1 MSILKK
7 ELLYVILASLVV
19 AFFNFQIL
27 STFKELPS
35 PIYGGDLWNHL
46 GSIYHIYY
54 GGSVFENGQMLGEIQ
69 WVPWLYHVY
78 VVLLSWFSG
87 LDPMYASIFASL
99 PMIFATAILGYLL
112 VTRFKFSD
120 NALIILAAS
129 LLLVRFYPT
138 YKYTDFAFL
147 VIGPAVLLAWMLF
160 LESRTLKRGALLA
173 IVNALGALTS
183 PQLFFSEIIL
193 FGVVGINEF
202 YSVYKKSGKF
212 DFSQFTNMQ
221 FIESIKPF
229 ILIFAAF
236 FILSLPYWFW
246 PIFVYHGATPN
257 NLQIYGWAD
266 FSKFG
271 TQISYPLKT
280 LFDTILPFGNIPVLL
295 LGIVQIAGI
304 YAIISRRSEP
314 KFNFLFLALIA
325 SIIALFHHLISYNL
339 LGTHFAP
346 ERMYWMLQFPLSI
359 VEVAIGAGWLV
370 ERFKQNENLIGGAC
384 VILVVWSIFISL
396 SGTYAYQ
403 WTKAGQQPVP
413 EYLQVVKGWILKN
426 TNVNDV
432 FLTNNEDAFMMNGL
446 TGRKSVTYRRTHAPV
461 YTDMNQRMLDSAVML
476 YGSND
481 GKRVELLKKYKVKYL
496 LWTNRW
502 LQNEFAIGNDGRIL
516 GFFDPLMV
524 PAKAEYKKYLS
535 DNSIKFSEAR
545 TYLDPAARSDYPMYD
560 VIVAMPANPY
570 YDKPWDNGMGAR
582 LTELKSID
590 GITDDGTSVPLVKI
604 YLVDVN

>member
-19 AFFNFQIL
+19 GFFNFQIL

-112 VTRFKFSD
+112 VTRFNFSD

-138 YKYTDFAFL
+138 YKYTDLAFL

-160 LESRTLKRGALLA
+160 LENRTLKRGALLA

-193 FGVVGINEF
+193 FGVVGLNEF

-212 DFSQFTNMQ
+212 DFAQFTNMQ
-221 FIESIKPF
+221 FIESLKPF

-295 LGIVQIAGI
+295 LGVVQLAGI
-304 YAIISRRSEP
+304 YAIISRRSEQ
-314 KFNFLFLALIA
+314 KFNFLFLAIIA
-325 SIIALFHHLISYNL
+325 SFIALFHHLISYNL
-339 LGTHFAP
+339 LGTQFAP

-370 ERFKQNENLIGGAC
+370 ERFKQSENPVGGAC

-396 SGTYAYQ
+396 SGTYVYQ

-413 EYLQVVKGWILKN
+413 EHLQAVKSWILKN

-432 FLTNNEDAFMMNGL
+432 FLTDNEDAFMMNGL
-446 TGRKSVTYRRTHAPV
+446 TGRKSVSYRRTHAPV
-461 YTDMNQRMLDSAVML
+461 YADMNQRMLDSAVML
-476 YGSND
+476 YGSD
-481 GKRVELLKKYKVKYL
+481 DTKRAELLKKYNVKYL

-535 DNSIKFSEAR
+535 DNGIKFLEAK

-570 YDKPWDNGMGAR
+570 YDKPWDDGMAAR
-582 LTELKSID
+582 LTGLKSFD
-590 GITDDGTSVPLVKI
+590 GIIDDGTTVPLVKI
-604 YLVDVN
+604 YLVNAN